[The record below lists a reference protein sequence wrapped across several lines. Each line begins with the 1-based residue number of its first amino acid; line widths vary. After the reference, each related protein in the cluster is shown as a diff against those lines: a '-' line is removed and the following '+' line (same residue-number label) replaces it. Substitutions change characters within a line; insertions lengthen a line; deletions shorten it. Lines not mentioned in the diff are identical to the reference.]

1 MGVVVPGS
9 SSPFVCYPAGSRGEV
24 LVKMALLCFRKLG
37 FLPAT
42 LKQSPCIMAFR
53 MNTQSFHSSR
63 RCLEEMEKKVQPG
76 EQTYRHVEYMA
87 PRRFRTSPNP
97 VAIAWVIGLPSAFAL
112 FFLAKRQVEKKRVK
126 QMKARRQMMAANKE
140 DSLTQRTGKHL
151 DTKSS

>member
-1 MGVVVPGS
+1 H
-9 SSPFVCYPAGSRGEV
+9 V
-24 LVKMALLCFRKLG
+24 LAFFPPSFTG

-87 PRRFRTSPNP
+87 PRR
-97 VAIAWVIGLPSAFAL
+97 VIGLPSAFAL

-151 DTKSS
+151 DTKSTHC